1 MIMFGHLGIR
11 FIPKLQG
18 TRNFCS
24 QSKLSFGSFTN
35 LDYSNCTIIKFVTS
49 NAECHERMF
58 KVMCMEE
65 LQKRDWLFFQKRNEG
80 GLNSNVSKHKAELL
94 NNSGQFSK
102 DGQKLKNIGH
112 KCITPEQ
119 NNSNMPLSTIRPLN
133 YCRMA
138 SSRNTFSQFGRVLHG
153 QIDFISKPQTLSK
166 MIHTFVISQLATFED
181 MHRGT
186 VFTKKEPPWRIK
198 FFGTDTIS
206 LETLAKLHNNMTTT
220 GSVVES
226 LDVVTVPGPVE
237 EFAAD
242 HGLPVEEWPIPIENQ
257 KYDVGV
263 LVSFGHLIP
272 ENIINMFPYGILNM
286 HPSLLPRWRG
296 ASPIVHT
303 ILNNDEVSGIS
314 IMEIRPKHFDIG
326 PLLMQQQVL
335 VPHRSTSPELSDLL
349 SHFGASV
356 MLRCLKNLPVMERF
370 EHEQE
375 KYGVT
380 YAHKIKLNNS
390 HIDWH
395 NQTAIEV
402 DCQYR
407 AIGDQFPL
415 KTELDGQPM
424 KLQNVVDPY
433 LLKDVGGKGYLGKL
447 PTSEPGTVGYSKQ
460 HGCIVVKCK
469 VGLVG
474 FETVI
479 VKKKL
484 TAQSFYN
491 GYLNKRDHV
500 QFSSLPN
507 NLNRY
512 TSLEKIP
519 MQNQM

>member
-257 KYDVGV
+257 
-263 LVSFGHLIP
+263 
-272 ENIINMFPYGILNM
+272 NGILNM

-303 ILNNDEVSGIS
+303 ILNNDE
-314 IMEIRPKHFDIG
+314 
-326 PLLMQQQVL
+326 
-335 VPHRSTSPELSDLL
+335 
-349 SHFGASV
+349 

-395 NQTAIEV
+395 NQTAIE
-402 DCQYR
+402 
-407 AIGDQFPL
+407 
-415 KTELDGQPM
+415 
-424 KLQNVVDPY
+424 
-433 LLKDVGGKGYLGKL
+433 
-447 PTSEPGTVGYSKQ
+447 
-460 HGCIVVKCK
+460 